1 MIDREILLTRL
12 INAYELLLKRGIVH
26 SKSDLARRIGK
37 DPKNITAAFSN
48 TGRAMTLGLLERV
61 ADAFPDVL
69 NRDYLLTGT
78 GEVAAPDPNRRPHY
92 RAQAAA
98 GFMDGLADGEAG
110 DLRPLIPDVPDYDFT
125 IEARGDSMLP
135 EIQSGDILLCR
146 RATDRANPPLDR
158 ICVID
163 STDGAAVKLI
173 TGADE
178 DSLFLHSLNP
188 DYPDYSLD
196 LSALLGVAPVVA
208 LLRRL

>member
-1 MIDREILLTRL
+1 MR
-12 INAYELLLKRGIVH
+12 INNLNDAFGLRG
-26 SKSDLARRIGK
+26 
-37 DPKNITAAFSN
+37 NYMN
-48 TGRAMTLGLLERV
+48 TSLLERV

-173 TGADE
+173 AGADE
-178 DSLFLHSLNP
+178 DSLFLHSLNL

-196 LSALLGVAPVVA
+196 LSSLLGVAPVVA

>member
-1 MIDREILLTRL
+1 MDTNHER
-12 INAYELLLKRGIVH
+12 LLKAFDYLKNKGIIH
-26 SKSDLARRIGK
+26 TQTQLAEKIGK
-37 DPKNITAAFSN
+37 AQSQVNSAFKNLPK
-48 TGRAMTLGLLERV
+48 RCTLGLMK
-61 ADAFPDVL
+61 AIGDAFPDIL
-69 NRDYLLTGT
+69 NRDYLLTGE

-92 RAQAAA
+92 QACAAA
-98 GFMDGLADGEAG
+98 GFMDGLAEGEAG

-178 DSLFLHSLNP
+178 EQLFLHSLNP

-196 LSALLGVAPVVA
+196 LSSLLGVAPVVA

>member
-1 MIDREILLTRL
+1 MDKIHAR
-12 INAYELLLKRGIVH
+12 LLKAFDYLKNKGIIH
-26 SKSDLARRIGK
+26 TQTQLAEKIGK
-37 DPKNITAAFSN
+37 TQQSVNAAFKD
-48 TGRAMTLGLLERV
+48 TPKRCTLGLMKAI
-61 ADAFPDVL
+61 ADAFPNIL
-69 NRDYLLTGT
+69 NRDYLLTGE
-78 GEVAAPDPNRRPHY
+78 GDVAAPDPNRRPHY

-146 RATDRANPPLDR
+146 RAIDRANPPLDR

-196 LSALLGVAPVVA
+196 LSSLLGVAPVVA